1 MKVGWHCQ
9 AVRIFWILPSRNRG
23 YPQGLCSVADAIS
36 GLSTRGAMAHV
47 NIEDAREEWES
58 GKGYGIGGFEDVSLK
73 IGLRRVSGRASR

>member
-1 MKVGWHCQ
+1 
-9 AVRIFWILPSRNRG
+9 
-23 YPQGLCSVADAIS
+23 
-36 GLSTRGAMAHV
+36 MAHV